1 MVLAYISDRIRHR
14 YIFAIIS
21 ICVCIAGF
29 AILLTVH
36 GAGHR
41 KAEYAALFLVT
52 MGAYSAMPAIVCW
65 FVTNLSG
72 HKRKSI
78 GSAIHIGF
86 GNSELSGPVS
96 SAITVDEYG

>member
-1 MVLAYISDRIRHR
+1 M
-14 YIFAIIS
+14 
-21 ICVCIAGF
+21 
-29 AILLTVH
+29 H